1 MTIALW
7 EGMGVIWLTRQRSLI
22 CYDEVQV
29 STMSNTPICG
39 FQGIAIV
46 YLVGALFI
54 QGITL
59 VANLHCLVVYRS
71 WRVQKQVSMMIALSF
86 VLPLVLIIP
95 PALQKQFRFSGY
107 GSICFMSSEL
117 VNTYFFYPVG
127 AMMIVSVMIHF
138 STVIYMIK
146 LYITT
151 SRFESSASTTTSASI
166 NSQTKRQLG
175 AQTARDI
182 TRMLKQQWRPGS
194 FAMCQKFSR
203 ISPSDEW
210 FQQWISC
217 FGQQATQNIQSLVT
231 STPSLTITNITSPE
245 IISNLGRAGQQACQ
259 PIAKPHVPVFWKL
272 VMSDMA
278 PAIFGICIFLIF
290 GSKYELWQEWHR
302 FFSEKVLGR
311 SSNDSE
317 TFNMAKSVSGRNNRN
332 GGTHDDL
339 GDASKGSKVHAAS
352 GGTSIK
358 ENGIRA
364 PPRVH
369 NSNKP
374 LADRQSQTS
383 DLQRSRLPSQPL
395 EDDPH
400 DYVIIQPYMQG
411 YHSPGFYEDMADI
424 SGSNDSNE
432 AMWQVDSSSSLS
444 TKPLQP
450 QLKES
455 PRR

>member
-1 MTIALW
+1 
-7 EGMGVIWLTRQRSLI
+7 
-22 CYDEVQV
+22 
-29 STMSNTPICG
+29 MSNTPICG

-151 SRFESSASTTTSASI
+151 SRFESSASTTTSTSI
-166 NSQTKRQLG
+166 NSQTKRHLG

-194 FAMCQKFSR
+194 FAMCQLLVYMIYFLFYFVEIKKFSR

-217 FGQQATQNIQSLVT
+217 FGQQATQNIQTLVAT
-231 STPSLTITNITSPE
+231 TPSLTITNITSPE
-245 IISNLGRAGQQACQ
+245 VISNLGRAGQQACQ
-259 PIAKPHVPVFWKL
+259 PIASPHVPVFWRL
-272 VMSDMA
+272 VMSDLA

-317 TFNMAKSVSGRNNRN
+317 TFNMAKSAAGRNNRD

-339 GDASKGSKVHAAS
+339 GDAGKRSKVHAAS

-358 ENGIRA
+358 HKSIRA

-374 LADRQSQTS
+374 LADPQSQTS
-383 DLQRSRLPSQPL
+383 DHQRSWLPPQPL
-395 EDDPH
+395 EDDPQ
-400 DYVIIQPYMQG
+400 DYVIIQHYMQG
-411 YHSPGFYEDMADI
+411 YHSSGFYQDMADI
-424 SGSNDSNE
+424 SGSDDSNE
-432 AMWQVDSSSSLS
+432 AMWHVNSSSSLS

-455 PRR
+455 LRR